1 MDRQTRSKHLGAD
14 MIVKLKRLVLLGMF
28 AACLAGC
35 APKEL
40 FSCCDRHCF
49 LADWTN
55 HHSCVSCCPQNNCCQ
70 PPIVDC
76 SPECR

>member
-1 MDRQTRSKHLGAD
+1 
-14 MIVKLKRLVLLGMF
+14 MIVKLKPLLLLAVLSLI
-28 AACLAGC
+28 LSGC
-35 APKEL
+35 AAKEI

-55 HHSCVSCCPQNNCCQ
+55 HRSCINRRCCPQGDCCD

-76 SPECR
+76 SPDCR